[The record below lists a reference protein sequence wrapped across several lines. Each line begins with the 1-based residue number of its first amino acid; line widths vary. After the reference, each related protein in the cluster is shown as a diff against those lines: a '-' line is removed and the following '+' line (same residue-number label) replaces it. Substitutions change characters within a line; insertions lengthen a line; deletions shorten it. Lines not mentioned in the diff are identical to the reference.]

1 MLYPSLGSKPLGS
14 TIVTGLVPAFIR
26 LERPAFK
33 GDTRFKGFSSRA
45 VTRPEYHDSRRT
57 TKRKRGLILCDL
69 QPSKLTMT
77 TQGLLDRTGRDPVS
91 VAVQE
96 ERRIGHAQQ

>member
-1 MLYPSLGSKPLGS
+1 MEC
-14 TIVTGLVPAFIR
+14 FIR

-69 QPSKLTMT
+69 QPGEQAMAE
-77 TQGLLDRTGRDPVS
+77 QGLLDRTAGDPV
-91 VAVQE
+91 ALGVQK
-96 ERRIGHAQQ
+96 ERGVGGVEK